1 MLRKILAWCLTW
13 GWVLALLGA
22 LLVIV
27 ALIVGT
33 LVVEI
38 GRQTNN
44 TQKPVTIEE
53 KGGSDW

>member
-22 LLVIV
+22 LLVII

-44 TQKPVTIEE
+44 TQKLVTIEE

>member
-1 MLRKILAWCLTW
+1 MLRKILTW
-13 GWVLALLGA
+13 GQVLALLGA
-22 LLVIV
+22 LLVII

-44 TQKPVTIEE
+44 TQKPMTIEE